1 MKSFLSGRPSAAVP
15 SLKPLLEKPP
25 VHAGVGALDTPP
37 APRPSAPALSRGSAH
52 AHQPNVECIKQ
63 GDKVT
68 HLVVTC
74 ACGERIEIDCLYTG
88 PA

>member
-25 VHAGVGALDTPP
+25 VHAGVGALD
-37 APRPSAPALSRGSAH
+37 APSASRSASPQLSRGNGH
-52 AHQPNVECIKQ
+52 AHEPSVECIKQ

>member
-1 MKSFLSGRPSAAVP
+1 MKSFLSGRPSASVP
-15 SLKPLLEKPP
+15 SLKPLLDKPAA
-25 VHAGVGALDTPP
+25 HRGVSAQ
-37 APRPSAPALSRGSAH
+37 ASAPVAGGSRPPPGGSH
-52 AHQPNVECIKQ
+52 AHEPTVECIKQ

-74 ACGERIEIDCLYTG
+74 ACGERIEIDCLYAG